1 MEAGK
6 MIGILTLGVLGAFS
20 FMQGTIVYAF
30 KPGNGGPDCKHAIR
44 IDTTMTAES
53 NSCLTYTECDTG
65 QSCIDGNVYN
75 NCGPV
80 GFVDAY
86 CGDYTNGTWNFTT
99 GRCEGGFFDQWTIL
113 LEWICGWVPKS
124 KIVLPALVWY
134 LNCR

>member
-1 MEAGK
+1 
-6 MIGILTLGVLGAFS
+6 
-20 FMQGTIVYAF
+20 MQGTIVYAF

-86 CGDYTNGTWNFTT
+86 CGDYTNGTWNSTT
-99 GRCEGGFFDQWTIL
+99 GRCEGGFLINGQYYWNGYVAVACSPNPDPHTMR
-113 LEWICGWVPKS
+113 VPNGPGRAEETLDETDKAY
-124 KIVLPALVWY
+124 P
-134 LNCR
+134 